1 MGADFPSTPFQTVNR
16 SVFEKK
22 NQKMN
27 YDQLHQKD
35 QGYSSLTTQT
45 LKRSISNS
53 GDKKSKMS
61 RRKQVKPKK
70 KERNENVILEVHKKT
85 RKDPP
90 PGLVGLSQRIRNE
103 QQLQKSERCIPK
115 AAFQRLVREIA
126 QDLVMQNLKFQQ
138 SALEGLQEASEEFLT
153 HVFEDS
159 VLCTHHCNRITT
171 LPKDIR
177 LAIRLS
183 RHPALQNY

>member
-1 MGADFPSTPFQTVNR
+1 
-16 SVFEKK
+16 
-22 NQKMN
+22 MN

-70 KERNENVILEVHKKT
+70 KERNENVISEVHKKT

-103 QQLQKSERCIPK
+103 QQLQKSER
-115 AAFQRLVREIA
+115 
-126 QDLVMQNLKFQQ
+126 
-138 SALEGLQEASEEFLT
+138 
-153 HVFEDS
+153 
-159 VLCTHHCNRITT
+159 
-171 LPKDIR
+171 
-177 LAIRLS
+177 
-183 RHPALQNY
+183 